1 VGVALVSKIYDISII
16 GGGPIGLFAAGIAG
30 EQGALCNIIESRL
43 HLGGIMMAAY
53 PEKDVYNFPGFQV
66 IKGRDLINELASKA
80 KSFGAVTKFG
90 EYVSD
95 IRKGSSNT
103 IIVKS
108 NKGEYLSST
117 VILATGL
124 KAQYSPLA
132 ELIDIR
138 GWDGSGIYES
148 WPPIES
154 IGDKRVA
161 IITGPNGDID
171 IPDEIASNS
180 KDFIWLLSNS
190 KIASRDLRGEII
202 RHPWKV
208 IKIIGEKIPG
218 YVLLKNEQSGKERS
232 FEIDAVISLVD
243 LQPRQTLYSNLGI
256 EIVGSQ
262 VKVDQRMQTSMKRV
276 YAVGDIAYYPGK
288 IKLLSTG
295 LYEAKIAV
303 KNVLKII

>member
-1 VGVALVSKIYDISII
+1 MVSKIRDISII

-66 IKGRDLINELASKA
+66 IKGRDLINELAAKA
-80 KSFGAVTKFG
+80 RSFGVVAKFG

-108 NKGEYLSST
+108 NKGEYLSSA

-132 ELIDIR
+132 ELIDVKD
-138 GWDGSGIYES
+138 WDGSGIYES
-148 WPPIES
+148 WPSIES
-154 IGDKRVA
+154 IRGKRAA
-161 IITGPNGDID
+161 IITGSKGDLD
-171 IPDEIASNS
+171 IPDEIASIS
-180 KDFIWLLSNS
+180 KDFIWLLNNS
-190 KIASRDLRGEII
+190 RIASRDLRGEII

-208 IKIIGEKIPG
+208 TKITGDKIPG
-218 YVLLKNEQSGKERS
+218 CILLKNEQSGEERS
-232 FEIDAVISLVD
+232 FEIDAIISLVD
-243 LQPRQTLYSNLGI
+243 LQPRQTLYSNFGI
-256 EIVGSQ
+256 EMVGSQ

-288 IKLLSTG
+288 IKLLSSG
-295 LYEAKIAV
+295 FYEAKIAV